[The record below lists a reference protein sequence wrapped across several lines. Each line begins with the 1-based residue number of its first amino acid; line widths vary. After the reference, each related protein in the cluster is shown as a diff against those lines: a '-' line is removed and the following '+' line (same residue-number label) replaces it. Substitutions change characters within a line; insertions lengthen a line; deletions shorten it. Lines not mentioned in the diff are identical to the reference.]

1 MDKPKI
7 DNDIPIPGRRASK
20 YQWITELEVGD
31 SFVIDESKRFGP
43 ERIAKQNGMKLRC
56 TSVGQAE
63 GKLRVWRI
71 K

>member
-7 DNDIPIPGRRASK
+7 DNNIPIPGRRVSK

-31 SFVIDESKRFGP
+31 SFVTDESKRFGP
-43 ERIAKQNGMKLRC
+43 ERIAKQNGMKLFC
-56 TSVGQAE
+56 SSLGQEE
-63 GKLRVWRI
+63 GKLRIWRV

>member
-7 DNDIPIPGRRASK
+7 DNDIPIPGRRVSK

-31 SFVIDESKRFGP
+31 SFVTDESKRFGP
-43 ERIAKQNGMKLRC
+43 ERIAKLHGMKLRC

-63 GKLRVWRI
+63 GKLRIWRI